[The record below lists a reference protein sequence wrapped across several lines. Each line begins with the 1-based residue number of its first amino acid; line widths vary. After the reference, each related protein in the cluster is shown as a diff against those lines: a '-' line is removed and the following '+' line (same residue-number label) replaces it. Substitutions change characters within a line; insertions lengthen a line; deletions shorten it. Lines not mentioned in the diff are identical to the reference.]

1 MTVFKNQFQGIGG
14 ASSSAVEV
22 HIGCFTGFEDSLNKQ
37 FDLLVPFLESE
48 DDWEASAVCTPGLV
62 HKDGGGGVVAGKR
75 KVAPDGTP
83 DMEDERQLTG
93 AELTARTN
101 AAVSR
106 TLGME

>member
-1 MTVFKNQFQGIGG
+1 M
-14 ASSSAVEV
+14 
-22 HIGCFTGFEDSLNKQ
+22 
-37 FDLLVPFLESE
+37 
-48 DDWEASAVCTPGLV
+48 
-62 HKDGGGGVVAGKR
+62 VAGKR